1 MEEITHIGQ
10 RTTCTVHETDRTSS
24 DLLAQVYQH
33 LASRA
38 SSQSERPNSVQHG
51 VTMTAESVSMQ
62 EVKV

>member
-38 SSQSERPNSVQHG
+38 SSQSGHFSSVQDG
-51 VTMTAESVSMQ
+51 VTMAAESVPMQ
-62 EVKV
+62 EAEV